1 MHTFIQTTASYSDD
15 DHRSMLLDGIVCHGK
30 SKSFSLVQ
38 NLIFSSSSSSR
49 RVKKLRQINICQSC
63 TILRKMVSFPLY
75 SNIQISIFWINFINE
90 SFCMSTQ
97 IRLTFL
103 IKLLKSKKRKIVN
116 SPWHIFIWFLRLI
129 ENSLLSSFYLYF
141 WIITCDFFREKYIA
155 NGERPG
161 KQGLLQSLT
170 VNEPQIRFFSP

>member
-38 NLIFSSSSSSR
+38 NLIFSQESMLALKVICQFSSSSSSR

-97 IRLTFL
+97 IKLTFL
-103 IKLLKSKKRKIVN
+103 IKLLERRKRKIVN
-116 SPWHIFIWFLRLI
+116 SP
-129 ENSLLSSFYLYF
+129 
-141 WIITCDFFREKYIA
+141 
-155 NGERPG
+155 
-161 KQGLLQSLT
+161 
-170 VNEPQIRFFSP
+170 